1 MASGSHSASR
11 PSGSSAAPSPI
22 GVPTRPG
29 RSDPVHRDARIDDL
43 LAEGPTLSLEFF
55 PPKTDRGVVNLLAT
69 IDALEDLD
77 PDFVSVTY
85 GAGGST
91 RDRTRDL
98 VVTAN
103 ADRGFPVMAHLTCV
117 GHTRAELTELLEDY
131 AASGVR
137 NILALAGDPPA
148 DGSPA
153 GGDFTYATELIELIR
168 EVGDF
173 AVGVAAHPETHPRS
187 PDRRSDREHLAAKLE
202 VADFAITQFFF
213 SASDYFDMVDE
224 LDALGVDTP
233 IVPGVI
239 PVTNPASVARFAD
252 MAKAARPPELWARYE
267 AVADDPEALLATA
280 IEAAASLATELL
292 EGGAPGVHLYAL
304 NRAEAPLG
312 VGARL
317 GWRVKQRLE
326 TS

>member
-1 MASGSHSASR
+1 MAPGTPHSSVPSR
-11 PSGSSAAPSPI
+11 PDRSTSA
-22 GVPTRPG
+22 
-29 RSDPVHRDARIDDL
+29 HQDARIDDL

-55 PPKTDRGVVNLLAT
+55 PPKTDRGVANLLDT
-69 IDALEDLD
+69 VDELEDLN

-98 VVTAN
+98 VVSAN
-103 ADRGFPVMAHLTCV
+103 ADRNYPVMAHLTCV
-117 GHTRAELTELLEDY
+117 GHTRSELAELLEDY

-153 GGDFTYATELIELIR
+153 GGDFTYATELVELIR

-173 AVGVAAHPETHPRS
+173 SVGVAAHPETHPRS
-187 PDRRSDREHLAAKLE
+187 PDRPSDRRHLADQLE
-202 VADFAITQFFF
+202 VADVAITQFFF
-213 SASDYFDMVDE
+213 SASDYFEMVDE
-224 LDALGVDTP
+224 LTALGVTTP

-239 PVTNPASVARFAD
+239 PVTNPVSVARFAD
-252 MAKAARPPELWARYE
+252 LAKAHRPHELWARYE
-267 AVADDPEALLATA
+267 SVADDEAALMEVAV
-280 IEAAASLATELL
+280 EAAANLAEELL
-292 EGGAPGVHLYAL
+292 AGGAPGVHLYAL

-317 GWRVKQRLE
+317 GWRIRPAVE
-326 TS
+326 ATDG